1 MFEPC
6 PALCPLTGLEFDGS
20 GIFLWTFVKVE
31 GAVEEAEH
39 GCMMMVMMMTM
50 LLLLL
55 LLLLLH
61 LSVYVAV
68 SLLECS

>member
-39 GCMMMVMMMTM
+39 GCMMVMMMTM
-50 LLLLL
+50 M

>member
-39 GCMMMVMMMTM
+39 GCMMVMMMTM
-50 LLLLL
+50 M

-68 SLLECS
+68 SLLGCS

>member
-39 GCMMMVMMMTM
+39 GCMMVMTM
-50 LLLLL
+50 TMM